1 MESNCSF
8 AGMTLTEIFD
18 IQPLQS
24 LFIKFWHLGLTSEA
38 VAAPE
43 DAALFRAIRKNITF
57 ANCFTFE
64 MPLRTYI
71 NYIDKVL
78 QALATIDPRRTFDIL
93 LGHLRNNKVISVSF
107 ELFGVAFLQLFGRI
121 LELLNTQ
128 T

>member
-1 MESNCSF
+1 M
-8 AGMTLTEIFD
+8 
-18 IQPLQS
+18 
-24 LFIKFWHLGLTSEA
+24 FIKFWYLGLTSEGV
-38 VAAPE
+38 VALE
-43 DAALFRAIRKNITF
+43 EAALFRAIRKSISF

-71 NYIDKVL
+71 NYVERIL
-78 QALATIDPRRTFDIL
+78 QALAGIDPRKTFEIL

-128 T
+128 R

>member
-1 MESNCSF
+1 M
-8 AGMTLTEIFD
+8 
-18 IQPLQS
+18 QS
-24 LFIKFWHLGLTSEA
+24 LFIKFWYLGLTSEGV
-38 VAAPE
+38 VALE
-43 DAALFRAIRKNITF
+43 EAALFRAIRKSISF

-71 NYIDKVL
+71 NYVERIL
-78 QALATIDPRRTFDIL
+78 QALAGIDPRKTFEIL

-128 T
+128 R

>member
-1 MESNCSF
+1 MALE
-8 AGMTLTEIFD
+8 E
-18 IQPLQS
+18 
-24 LFIKFWHLGLTSEA
+24 
-38 VAAPE
+38 
-43 DAALFRAIRKNITF
+43 AALFRAIRKSISF

-71 NYIDKVL
+71 NYVERIL
-78 QALATIDPRRTFDIL
+78 QALAGIDPRKTFEIL

-128 T
+128 R